1 MKKKLLKVMIGLLV
15 VVGVMCAGLVVYG
28 WLKLAM
34 AYEIVA
40 PVTGALVLIAYCTHE
55 GIKKQQHAD
64 REHMS
69 LQVESNRLQRR
80 LECLE
85 LDVKAYAAKCE
96 NLAMELHNLRQ
107 YVENVRQDLASGGIN
122 GET

>member
-15 VVGVMCAGLVVYG
+15 VVGLACGWLVAYG
-28 WLKLAM
+28 WFKLAM
-34 AYEIVA
+34 AYELVA

-55 GIKKQQHAD
+55 GIKKQQLAD

-69 LQVESNRLQRR
+69 LQVEINRLQRR

-85 LDVKAYAAKCE
+85 LDIKAHAAKCE
-96 NLAMELHNLRQ
+96 SLKVELHNLRQ